1 MDYYNASLAHEVERE
16 RRRIRRERRIW
27 GNMGRLNPTR
37 NFITASIPFVL
48 LVILICV
55 CTLTVPPGC

>member
-16 RRRIRRERRIW
+16 RRRIRRERRTW

-37 NFITASIPFVL
+37 NFIKASIPGAL
-48 LVILICV
+48 LIILV
-55 CTLTVPPGC
+55 CLCALAVPPGG